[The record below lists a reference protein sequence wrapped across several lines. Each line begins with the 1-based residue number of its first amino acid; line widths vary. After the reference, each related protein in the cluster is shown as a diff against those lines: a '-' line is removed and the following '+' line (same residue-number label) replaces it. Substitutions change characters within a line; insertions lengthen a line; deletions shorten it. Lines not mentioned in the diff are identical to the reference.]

1 MNVERLHQDYEKIQ
15 IWFVAKQYGL
25 DKNMLRTQTLA
36 GEPIMELAD
45 FREQELVREV
55 REQFHPIGRKSSF
68 F

>member
-1 MNVERLHQDYEKIQ
+1 
-15 IWFVAKQYGL
+15 
-25 DKNMLRTQTLA
+25 MLRTQTLA

-55 REQFHPIGRKSSF
+55 REQFLPNGRKKAAF